1 MKCSVVSI
9 EVDAVTLSSARD
21 RIVEWAQRRK
31 SRYVCVAN
39 VHMVMEAFDSES
51 YRTVVNSS
59 DLVVPDG
66 RPLIW
71 LMRAFGLS
79 SQTQVRGATLMSAL
93 CAEASK
99 KGVEVGLFGGSE
111 DISSQLRDRLEANF
125 SGINISYQYSPPFR
139 DLSRDEKKKILS
151 DIRHSG
157 TQLLFVALGC
167 PKQEKWMFENRDQL
181 AVVMVGVGAAFN
193 IHAGA
198 ITECPGWLQAAGL
211 EWAFRLGMEPRRL
224 WKRYFK
230 HNPRFVILSLFQILR
245 LKNARFG

>member
-1 MKCSVVSI
+1 MKYPVVSI
-9 EVDAVTLSSARD
+9 EIDAVTLSSARS

-31 SRYVCVAN
+31 SKYVCVAN

-51 YRTVVNSS
+51 YRIVVNSS

-71 LMRAFGLS
+71 LMRALGS
-79 SQTQVRGATLMSAL
+79 ASQTQVRGANLMSAL

-99 KGVEVGLFGGSE
+99 KGVAIGLFGGTE
-111 DISSQLRDRLEANF
+111 NISAQLKDRLETNF

-139 DLSRDEKKKILS
+139 DLSGDEKAKILS

-157 TQLLFVALGC
+157 TQILFVALGC

-181 AVVMVGVGAAFN
+181 TLVMVGVGAAFN

-198 ITECPGWLQAAGL
+198 IMECPLWLQAVGL
-211 EWAFRLGMEPRRL
+211 EWAFRLWKEPRRL
-224 WKRYFK
+224 WKRYLK
-230 HNPRFVILSLFQILR
+230 HNPRFVILSLFQFLR
-245 LKNARFG
+245 LKNARFY